1 MLCTFGYEDLLKMN
15 RILALQLAFD
25 LMIFDVHKVDYDPIK
40 DIEAFWNEYALETIS
55 ANILQLLSTYLDG
68 GLEENKPLEDVK
80 MQEFATAL
88 YRVLI
93 AYCVANYRHTDPS
106 KMQLSTEAKV
116 RIKREIELSR
126 EIAEFFSRLS
136 K

>member
-1 MLCTFGYEDLLKMN
+1 MN
-15 RILALQLAFD
+15 GILALQLAFD
-25 LMIFDVHKVDYDPIK
+25 LIIFDVHKDDYDPIK
-40 DIEAFWNEYALETIS
+40 EIESFWNHYALETVS

-68 GLEENKPLEDVK
+68 GVGENRLLKDEK

-93 AYCVANYRHTDPS
+93 AYNVANYRHIDLR
-106 KMQLSTEAKV
+106 KMQLSAEAEE
-116 RIKREIELSR
+116 RIGKELELSKKV
-126 EIAEFFSRLS
+126 AEFFSRLS

>member
-1 MLCTFGYEDLLKMN
+1 MN

-25 LMIFDVHKVDYDPIK
+25 LMIFDVHKDNYDPIK
-40 DIEAFWNEYALETIS
+40 EIESFWNHYALETIS
-55 ANILQLLSTYLDG
+55 ANLLQLLSTYLDG
-68 GLEENKPLEDVK
+68 GLEENKPLKDAE
-80 MQEFATAL
+80 MQKFATAV

-93 AYCVANYRHTDPS
+93 AYCVANYRHIDPS
-106 KMQLSTEAKV
+106 KMQLSAEAKLH
-116 RIKREIELSR
+116 IKREIELSR

>member
-1 MLCTFGYEDLLKMN
+1 
-15 RILALQLAFD
+15 
-25 LMIFDVHKVDYDPIK
+25 MIYDVHKVDYNPIK
-40 DIEAFWNEYALETIS
+40 EIEAFWNHYALETVS

-68 GLEENKPLEDVK
+68 GSGENRLLKDEE

-93 AYCVANYRHTDPS
+93 AYNVANYRHIDLR
-106 KMQLSTEAKV
+106 KMQLSAEAEE
-116 RIKREIELSR
+116 RIGKDLELSKKV
-126 EIAEFFSRLS
+126 AEFFSRLS

>member
-1 MLCTFGYEDLLKMN
+1 MN
-15 RILALQLAFD
+15 RILALQFAFD
-25 LMIFDVHKVDYDPIK
+25 WMIYDVHKVDYDPLK
-40 DIEAFWNEYALETIS
+40 EIETFWNHYALDAIS

-68 GLEENKPLEDVK
+68 GVGENRLLKDEE

-93 AYCVANYRHTDPS
+93 AYCIVNHRHIDLR
-106 KMQLSTEAKV
+106 KMQLSAEAEE
-116 RIKREIELSR
+116 RIGKELELSKKVA
-126 EIAEFFSRLS
+126 EIFSRLS

>member
-1 MLCTFGYEDLLKMN
+1 MN
-15 RILALQLAFD
+15 RILALQFAFD
-25 LMIFDVHKVDYDPIK
+25 WLIYEVYKVDYDPIK
-40 DIEAFWNEYALETIS
+40 EIEAFWNHYALETVS

-68 GLEENKPLEDVK
+68 GAGENRLLKDEE

-93 AYCVANYRHTDPS
+93 AYCIVYHRNIDLR
-106 KMQLSTEAKV
+106 KMQLSAEAEE
-116 RIKREIELSR
+116 RIGKELELSKKV
-126 EIAEFFSRLS
+126 AEFFSRLS

>member
-1 MLCTFGYEDLLKMN
+1 MK
-15 RILALQLAFD
+15 RILALQFAFD
-25 LMIFDVHKVDYDPIK
+25 WMIYDVHKVDYNPIK
-40 DIEAFWNEYALETIS
+40 EIEAFWNHYALETVS

-68 GLEENKPLEDVK
+68 GAGENRLLKDEE

-93 AYCVANYRHTDPS
+93 AYNFANYRHIDLR
-106 KMQLSTEAKV
+106 KMQLSAEAEK
-116 RIKREIELSR
+116 RIGKELELSKKV
-126 EIAEFFSRLS
+126 AEFFSRLS

>member
-1 MLCTFGYEDLLKMN
+1 MN

-25 LMIFDVHKVDYDPIK
+25 LIIFDVHKVDYDPIK
-40 DIEAFWNEYALETIS
+40 EIESFWNHYALETIS
-55 ANILQLLSTYLDG
+55 ANILQLLSTYLDV
-68 GLEENKPLEDVK
+68 GLEENKPLKDAD
-80 MQEFATAL
+80 MQEFATAI

-93 AYCVANYRHTDPS
+93 AYCVANYRHIDPS
-106 KMQLSTEAKV
+106 KMQLSAETKV